1 MIIWIVIMTMWTTGY
16 IRVGLSLDNRNPVK
30 NYSMGMKQRLS
41 IAKVLIHNP
50 KLIIV
55 DEPLNG
61 LDPNGI
67 REFRELFKE
76 ISNHGIT
83 ILMSSHILSEVEKI
97 ADRIGI
103 INSGDLV
110 LESSLE
116 NLKKFHKD
124 DFEDFI
130 IDKMEGRF

>member
-1 MIIWIVIMTMWTTGY
+1 
-16 IRVGLSLDNRNPVK
+16 
-30 NYSMGMKQRLS
+30 MGMKQRLS